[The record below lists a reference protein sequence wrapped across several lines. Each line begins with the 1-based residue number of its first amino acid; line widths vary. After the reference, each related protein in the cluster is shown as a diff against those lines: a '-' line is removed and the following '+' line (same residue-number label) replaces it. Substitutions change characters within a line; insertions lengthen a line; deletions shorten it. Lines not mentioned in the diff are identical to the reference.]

1 MRVASSNLKF
11 KKEISM
17 KYPESTLLKRQQDSV
32 LRTGL
37 LEVRGLDIG
46 YRRSD
51 GQVIGA
57 VQGVEFTVQAGASLG
72 IVGESGSGK
81 STVARALLGHC
92 RAGGVITAGS
102 VRIAGQDIL
111 QLDEAGRRQL
121 RGRHIAFVPQNP
133 LSSLTPHMRIGE
145 QVDEAVRHLRG
156 FDAVRARA
164 RTLELFE
171 ATNLPDPHAICARY
185 PHELSGGQRQRVV
198 IAAALAGDPG
208 LLVLDE
214 PTTALDKTTEV
225 QVLELVRTLRHR
237 FNTSLIYV
245 SHDLGVISRM
255 CDQVIVMHKGVVV
268 EQGAATKIFGAPAHA
283 YTQQLIA
290 AIPRLDAEPPPRA
303 VVNEPDGTPPLLSA
317 DGLAFSYGARRRSWF
332 QRIKPAGREVKPAL
346 TKLSFSIARGETL
359 GLVGESGSGKS
370 TAASLVAGLMPP
382 SGGVLNFDGQA
393 LAAKA
398 TGRSL
403 ALRRRIQIVFQDPLS
418 SLNPRQRIATILER
432 PLTMFTPLRGPALR
446 ERAQE
451 LMRAMHLDPALLECY
466 PRQLSGGQQQRVAI
480 ARAFAAEPDLIIC
493 DEITSALD
501 VSVQAQVLDLLL
513 ELQRKTG
520 TAYLFISHD
529 LGVIRRMA
537 DRLIVLRHG
546 EVCEAGPT
554 EQVFK
559 SPTSEYTRLL
569 LQATA
574 LHSVSTHPDKAVA

>member
-1 MRVASSNLKF
+1 
-11 KKEISM
+11 M
-17 KYPESTLLKRQQDSV
+17 KHPESAPLKRRQDSAA
-32 LRTGL
+32 RTGL

-46 YRRSD
+46 YRRPD
-51 GQVIGA
+51 GSVAAA
-57 VQGVEFTVQAGASLG
+57 VHGVEFTVQAGASLG

-92 RAGGVITAGS
+92 RAGGVITAGA
-102 VRIAGQDIL
+102 VRVAGQDIL
-111 QLDEAGRRQL
+111 GLDEAGRRRL
-121 RGRHIAFVPQNP
+121 RGSQIAFVPQNP
-133 LSSLTPHMRIGE
+133 LSSLTPHMRIGD

-156 FDAVRARA
+156 CDADEARR

-171 ATNLPDPHAICARY
+171 ATNLPDPVAICTRF

-225 QVLELVRTLRHR
+225 QVLELVRTLRQR

-255 CDQVIVMHKGVVV
+255 CDEVIVMHKGRVV
-268 EQGAATKIFGAPAHA
+268 EQGPAAKIFGAPSHA
-283 YTQQLIA
+283 YTRQLIA
-290 AIPRLDAEPPPRA
+290 AIPRVDAEPPPRA
-303 VVNEPDGTPPLLSA
+303 VPSQAPGSPPLLA
-317 DGLAFSYGARRRSWF
+317 AEDLAYAYPARRRGWLG
-332 QRIKPAGREVKPAL
+332 PAVPATRPAL
-346 TKLSFSIARGETL
+346 ARLTFSIHRGETL

-370 TAASLVAGLMPP
+370 TTASLVSGLMAP
-382 SGGVLNFDGQA
+382 SGGSLHFDGEA
-393 LAAKA
+393 MAPLA
-398 TGRSL
+398 TGRS
-403 ALRRRIQIVFQDPLS
+403 ATMRRRVQIVFQDPLS
-418 SLNPRQRIATILER
+418 SLNPRQRVATILER
-432 PLTMFTPLRGPALR
+432 PLAMFTALRGPALR

-501 VSVQAQVLDLLL
+501 VSVQAQVLDLLQ

-537 DRLIVLRHG
+537 DRVIVLRHG

-554 EQVFK
+554 EQVLRAPR
-559 SPTSEYTRLL
+559 SDYTRLL

-574 LHSVSTHPDKAVA
+574 LHSVGTYPEKAVA

>member
-1 MRVASSNLKF
+1 MTAALDVLKEEATAMKHPAATPLKQRQPVAQ
-11 KKEISM
+11 
-17 KYPESTLLKRQQDSV
+17 RADG
-32 LRTGL
+32 R

-51 GQVIGA
+51 GRVTRA
-57 VQGVEFTVQAGASLG
+57 VRGVHFTVEAGTSLG

-81 STVARALLGHC
+81 STLARALLGHC
-92 RAGGVITAGS
+92 RPGGVITAGS
-102 VRIAGQDIL
+102 VRIAGEDIL
-111 QLDEAGRRQL
+111 RLDEAGRRRL

-133 LSSLTPHMRIGE
+133 LSSLTPHMRIGD

-156 FDAVRARA
+156 CGAAEARA

-171 ATNLPDPHAICARY
+171 ATRLPDPAALCARY

-198 IAAALAGDPG
+198 IATALAGDPG

-255 CDQVIVMHKGVVV
+255 CERVLVMYEGEVV
-268 EQGAATKIFGAPAHA
+268 EDGEAAAIFGAPAHA
-283 YTQQLIA
+283 YTRQLIA
-290 AIPRLDAEPPPRA
+290 AIPRIDAEPPARAAPASPR
-303 VVNEPDGTPPLLSA
+303 DGAAMVAA
-317 DGLAFSYGARRRSWF
+317 DGLAFSYRARRRHWPG
-332 QRIKPAGREVKPAL
+332 RPAAPDRPAL
-346 TKLSFSIARGETL
+346 AGLSFSIARGETL

-370 TAASLVAGLMPP
+370 TAAALVAGLMAP
-382 SGGVLNFDGQA
+382 SGGTLDFDGA
-393 LAAKA
+393 PLAPLA
-398 TGRSL
+398 TQRPL

-432 PLTMFTPLRGPALR
+432 PLAMFTQLRGAAAR
-446 ERAQE
+446 ERAE
-451 LMRAMHLDPALLECY
+451 ALMHAMHLDPALLECY

-480 ARAFAAEPDLIIC
+480 ARAFAAEPDLIVC

-529 LGVIRRMA
+529 LGVVRRMA
-537 DRLIVLRHG
+537 DRVIVLRRG
-546 EVCEAGPT
+546 EVCESGPT
-554 EQVFK
+554 DAVFRAPR
-559 SPTSEYTRLL
+559 SDYTRLL
-569 LQATA
+569 LESTA
-574 LHSVSTHPDKAVA
+574 LHSVAARPHGSPA

>member
-1 MRVASSNLKF
+1 MSAVPRRLK
-11 KKEISM
+11 EEEAM
-17 KYPESTLLKRQQDSV
+17 KHPESWSLTRRPDAV
-32 LRTGL
+32 RRMDGR

-46 YRRSD
+46 YRRAD
-51 GQVIGA
+51 GQVVSA
-57 VQGVEFTVQAGASLG
+57 VRGVEFTVEAGMSLG

-92 RAGGVITAGS
+92 RQGGVITAGS
-102 VRIAGQDIL
+102 VRIAGEDIL
-111 QLDEAGRRQL
+111 RLEEADRRKL
-121 RGRHIAFVPQNP
+121 RGKHVAFVPQNP
-133 LSSLTPHMRIGE
+133 LSSLTPHMRVGD

-156 FDAVRARA
+156 CSAAEARA
-164 RTLELFE
+164 RTIELFE
-171 ATNLPDPHAICARY
+171 ATNLPDPQAICARF

-208 LLVLDE
+208 VLVLDE

-255 CDQVIVMHKGVVV
+255 CDTVVVMHQGCVV
-268 EQGAATKIFGAPAHA
+268 EQGPAAKIFGAPNHA

-290 AIPRLDAEPPPRA
+290 AIPRIDAESPHRPPAGGR
-303 VVNEPDGTPPLLSA
+303 TPGQPLLVAQS
-317 DGLAFSYGARRRSWF
+317 LAFSYAARRRSWF
-332 QRIKPAGREVKPAL
+332 APAAAPGRPAL
-346 TKLSFSIARGETL
+346 AGLSLSIQKGETL

-370 TAASLVAGLMPP
+370 TAASLVAGLMAPT
-382 SGGVLNFDGQA
+382 GGSLLFEGQA

-398 TGRSL
+398 TDRSL
-403 ALRRRIQIVFQDPLS
+403 ALRRRVQIVFQDPLS

-432 PLTMFTPLRGPALR
+432 SLRMFTDLRGPALR
-446 ERAQE
+446 ERAGA

-501 VSVQAQVLDLLL
+501 VSVQAQVLELLL

-537 DRLIVLRHG
+537 DRVVVLRNG
-546 EVCEAGPT
+546 EVCESGST
-554 EQVFK
+554 EEVFR
-559 SPTSEYTRLL
+559 SPRDEYTRLL

-574 LHSVSTHPDKAVA
+574 MHSVNAHPEKTAA

>member
-1 MRVASSNLKF
+1 
-11 KKEISM
+11 M
-17 KYPESTLLKRQQDSV
+17 KNAR
-32 LRTGL
+32 

-46 YRRSD
+46 YRHAD
-51 GQVIGA
+51 GRIVGA
-57 VQGVEFTVQAGASLG
+57 VRGVEFTVDAGTSLG

-92 RAGGVITAGS
+92 RAGGVITAGTVS
-102 VRIAGQDIL
+102 IAGTDIL
-111 QLDEAGRRQL
+111 RLDEAGRRGL

-156 FDAVRARA
+156 CTAAEARA
-164 RTLELFE
+164 RTLELFK
-171 ATNLPDPHAICARY
+171 ATNLPDPEALCARY

-225 QVLELVRTLRHR
+225 QVLELVRTLRQR

-245 SHDLGVISRM
+245 SHDLGVISRL
-255 CDQVIVMHKGVVV
+255 CDQVIVMHQGRVV
-268 EQGAATKIFGAPAHA
+268 EHGDAATIFGAPSHA
-283 YTQQLIA
+283 YTRQLIA

-303 VVNEPDGTPPLLSA
+303 RASGGNLASPLLVA
-317 DGLAFSYGARRRSWF
+317 KELAFSYPARRRSWLS
-332 QRIKPAGREVKPAL
+332 RPEAAARPAL
-346 TKLSFSIARGETL
+346 ASLSFAIGKGKTL

-370 TAASLVAGLMPP
+370 TAASLVAGLMGPT
-382 SGGVLNFDGQA
+382 GGALQFEGQA
-393 LAAKA
+393 LAPKA
-398 TGRSL
+398 TARSL

-432 PLTMFTPLRGPALR
+432 PLAMFTTLRGGALR
-446 ERAQE
+446 ERAQA
-451 LMRAMHLDPALLECY
+451 LMRAMHLDPALLTCY

-513 ELQRKTG
+513 ELQRNTG

-537 DRLIVLRHG
+537 DSVVVLRHG

-554 EQVFK
+554 EEVFRAAR
-559 SPTSEYTRLL
+559 SPYTKLL
-569 LQATA
+569 LEASA
-574 LHSVSTHPDKAVA
+574 LHAVNVQPEAMSA

>member
-1 MRVASSNLKF
+1 MSAVLRKPEESK
-11 KKEISM
+11 SM
-17 KYPESTLLKRQQDSV
+17 KHPEATALQRRQQAVRQVD
-32 LRTGL
+32 GQ

-51 GQVIGA
+51 GQVVSA
-57 VQGVEFTVQAGASLG
+57 VRGVGFSVDSGTSLG

-102 VRIAGQDIL
+102 VRVAGEDIL
-111 QLDEAGRRQL
+111 RMDEAGRRRL

-133 LSSLTPHMRIGE
+133 LSSLTPHIRIGE

-156 FDAVRARA
+156 CGAAEARE

-171 ATNLPDPHAICARY
+171 ATNLPDPKGICARF

-198 IAAALAGDPG
+198 IAAALAGEPG
-208 LLVLDE
+208 VLVLDE

-225 QVLELVRTLRHR
+225 QVLELVRALRHR

-255 CDQVIVMHKGVVV
+255 CDQVLVMHEGRVV
-268 EQGAATKIFGAPAHA
+268 ERGDAGAIFGAPAHV
-283 YTQQLIA
+283 YTRQLIA
-290 AIPRLDAEPPPRA
+290 AIPRVDAEPPPRA
-303 VVNEPDGTPPLLSA
+303 RPEGLDRKAPLLVA
-317 DGLAFSYGARRRSWF
+317 KGLGFSYPARRRSWF
-332 QRIKPAGREVKPAL
+332 DRAEGTQRPAL
-346 TKLSFSIARGETL
+346 AELSFSIGKGETL

-370 TAASLVAGLMPP
+370 TAAALVAGLMSPT
-382 SGGVLNFDGQA
+382 GGALKFEGQA
-393 LAAKA
+393 LAPKA
-398 TGRSL
+398 TSRPL
-403 ALRRRIQIVFQDPLS
+403 ALRRRVQIVFQDPLS
-418 SLNPRQRIATILER
+418 SLNPRQRVATILER
-432 PLTMFTPLRGPALR
+432 PLTMFTALRGPALR
-446 ERAQE
+446 ERAQA

-537 DRLIVLRHG
+537 DKVVVLRNG
-546 EVCEAGPT
+546 EVCESGPT
-554 EQVFK
+554 EEVFR
-559 SPTSEYTRLL
+559 SPRSNYTRLL
-569 LQATA
+569 LEASA
-574 LHSVSTHPDKAVA
+574 LHSVNANSQAVSA

>member
-1 MRVASSNLKF
+1 MSAAPQRLR
-11 KKEISM
+11 KEFPMTS
-17 KYPESTLLKRQQDSV
+17 PQPTPPT
-32 LRTGL
+32 RTDHAPRRIDGR

-46 YRRSD
+46 YRRPD
-51 GQVIGA
+51 GRIVGA
-57 VQGVEFTVQAGASLG
+57 VHGVAFTVQAGSSLG

-81 STVARALLGHC
+81 STLARALLGHC

-102 VRIAGQDIL
+102 VRIAGEDIL
-111 QLDEAGRRQL
+111 RLDEAGRRKL

-133 LSSLTPHMRIGE
+133 LSSLTPHMRIGD

-156 FDAVRARA
+156 CSAAEARA

-171 ATNLPDPHAICARY
+171 ATNLPDPQAICARY
-185 PHELSGGQRQRVV
+185 PHELSGGQRQRIV

-208 LLVLDE
+208 VLVLDE

-245 SHDLGVISRM
+245 SHDLGVISSM
-255 CDQVIVMHKGVVV
+255 CDQVIVMHEGAVV
-268 EQGAATKIFGAPAHA
+268 EQGDAATIFGAPAHA
-283 YTQQLIA
+283 YTRQLIA
-290 AIPRLDAEPPPRA
+290 AIPHVGAEPAPRST
-303 VVNEPDGTPPLLSA
+303 VNLEDSYKPLLEASR
-317 DGLAFSYGARRRSWF
+317 LAFSYPARRRSWF
-332 QRIKPAGREVKPAL
+332 QRDAQPARPAL
-346 TKLSFSIARGETL
+346 AGLSFCITRGETL

-370 TAASLVAGLMPP
+370 TAAALVSGLMAP
-382 SGGVLNFDGQA
+382 SGGTLRFDGDA
-393 LAAKA
+393 LAPLAVK
-398 TGRSL
+398 RS
-403 ALRRRIQIVFQDPLS
+403 AVLRRRIQIVFQDPLS
-418 SLNPRQRIATILER
+418 SLNPRQRVATILER
-432 PLTMFTPLRGPALR
+432 PLTMFTGLRGPALR
-446 ERAQE
+446 ERAQA

-480 ARAFAAEPDLIIC
+480 ARAFAAEPDLIVC

-537 DRLIVLRHG
+537 DRVIVLRHG

-554 EQVFK
+554 GQVFL
-559 SPTSEYTRLL
+559 SPRSDYTRLL

-574 LHSVSTHPDKAVA
+574 MHSVNALPQKVCA

>member
-1 MRVASSNLKF
+1 MRREPQQSKD
-11 KKEISM
+11 ETIM
-17 KYPESTLLKRQQDSV
+17 KHPESSPLKGRIESNPRRADG
-32 LRTGL
+32 R

-51 GQVIGA
+51 GKIIAA
-57 VQGVEFTVQAGASLG
+57 VHGVEFTVEAGSSLG

-111 QLDEAGRRQL
+111 SLNEADRRKL
-121 RGRHIAFVPQNP
+121 RGRNIAFVPQNP

-145 QVDEAVRHLRG
+145 QMDEAVRHLRQCS
-156 FDAVRARA
+156 AAEAKA

-171 ATNLPDPHAICARY
+171 ATNLPDPQTIYTRF

-225 QVLELVRTLRHR
+225 QVLELVRSLRQR
-237 FNTSLIYV
+237 FNTTLIYV

-255 CDQVIVMHKGVVV
+255 CDNVIVMHKGKVV
-268 EQGAATKIFGAPAHA
+268 EQGEADRIFSAPSHA

-290 AIPRLDAEPPPRA
+290 AIPRVDAEPPARRWLPGRA
-303 VVNEPDGTPPLLSA
+303 ASDALLVA
-317 DGLAFSYGARRRSWF
+317 KDLQFSYPSRRRGWFKAPDSQARR
-332 QRIKPAGREVKPAL
+332 AL
-346 TKLSFSIARGETL
+346 ADLSFSIARGETL

-370 TAASLVAGLMPP
+370 TAASLVAGLMAP
-382 SGGVLNFDGQA
+382 SGGTLQFSGQA
-393 LAAKA
+393 LAPLA

-403 ALRRRIQIVFQDPLS
+403 DVRRRVQIVFQDPLS
-418 SLNPRQRIATILER
+418 SLNPRQRISTILER
-432 PLTMFTPLRGPALR
+432 PLEMFTGLRGAALR

-537 DRLIVLRHG
+537 DQLIVLRHG
-546 EVCEAGPT
+546 RVCEAGST
-554 EQVFK
+554 EDVFK
-559 SPTSEYTRLL
+559 SPRNDYTRLL
-569 LQATA
+569 LQATEM
-574 LHSVSTHPDKAVA
+574 HSVKTTTKVEEFA

>member
-1 MRVASSNLKF
+1 MSAASQSLK
-11 KKEISM
+11 ENISM
-17 KYPESTLLKRQQDSV
+17 KYPEATPLNRRQDAA
-32 LRTGL
+32 RRMNGR
-37 LEVRGLDIG
+37 LEVRDLSIG

-51 GQVIGA
+51 GRIVSA
-57 VQGVEFTVQAGASLG
+57 VRGVEFTVEAGTSLG

-102 VRIAGQDIL
+102 VRIASEDIL
-111 QLDEAGRRQL
+111 QLDEAGRRAL

-133 LSSLTPHMRIGE
+133 LSSLTPHMRIGD
-145 QVDEAVRHLRG
+145 QVDEAVRHLSG
-156 FDAVRARA
+156 CDAAQARA

-171 ATNLPDPHAICARY
+171 ATNLPDPKAICSRY

-225 QVLELVRTLRHR
+225 QVLELVRTLRQR

-255 CDQVIVMHKGVVV
+255 CDKVIVMYDGAIV
-268 EQGAATKIFGAPAHA
+268 EQGSASKVFGAPAHV
-283 YTQQLIA
+283 YTRKLIA
-290 AIPRLDAEPPPRA
+290 AIPRVDADIPPR
-303 VVNEPDGTPPLLSA
+303 ERTGGTANDQPLLA
-317 DGLAFSYGARRRSWF
+317 AKELGFSYPARRRAWF
-332 QRIKPAGREVKPAL
+332 QRVEAPLRPAL
-346 TKLSFSIARGETL
+346 ARLSFSIARGETL

-370 TAASLVAGLMPP
+370 TAASLVAGLIAP
-382 SGGVLNFDGQA
+382 SGGSLHFDGAA
-393 LAAKA
+393 LAPLA

-403 ALRRRIQIVFQDPLS
+403 ALRRRVQIVFQDPLS

-432 PLTMFTPLRGPALR
+432 PLAMFTELRGAALR
-446 ERAQE
+446 ERVQS

-537 DRLIVLRHG
+537 DRTVVLRHG

-554 EQVFK
+554 EDVFRAPR
-559 SPTSEYTRLL
+559 SSYTRQL

-574 LHSVSTHPDKAVA
+574 LHSVNAHPQEIAA

>member
-1 MRVASSNLKF
+1 MKHPASGPLGPRLA
-11 KKEISM
+11 M
-17 KYPESTLLKRQQDSV
+17 APGRD
-32 LRTGL
+32 GL
-37 LEVRGLDIG
+37 LEVRNLDIG

-51 GQVIGA
+51 GKIVGA
-57 VQGVEFTVQAGASLG
+57 VRGVEFTVEAGTSLG

-92 RAGGVITAGS
+92 RPGGVVTAGS
-102 VRIAGQDIL
+102 VCIAGEDIL
-111 QLDEAGRRQL
+111 RLDEAGRRRL

-133 LSSLTPHMRIGE
+133 LSSLTPHMRIGD

-156 FDAVRARA
+156 CGAAEARA
-164 RTLELFE
+164 RTLELFQ
-171 ATNLPDPHAICARY
+171 ATNLPDPQGICVRY

-198 IAAALAGDPG
+198 IAAALAGEPG
-208 LLVLDE
+208 VLVLDE

-225 QVLELVRTLRHR
+225 QVLELVRTLRHQ

-255 CDQVIVMHKGVVV
+255 CDQVIVMH
-268 EQGAATKIFGAPAHA
+268 QGAIVERGLASKIFGTPSHA
-283 YTQQLIA
+283 YTRQLIA
-290 AIPRLDAEPPPRA
+290 AIPRIDAEPPPRA
-303 VVNEPDGTPPLLSA
+303 HLQDGAGETPLLVA
-317 DGLAFSYGARRRSWF
+317 KELAFSYPARRRAWF
-332 QRIKPAGREVKPAL
+332 TPPQAAARPAL
-346 TKLSFSIARGETL
+346 AGLSFSIGKGQTL

-370 TAASLVAGLMPP
+370 TAASLIAGLMAPT
-382 SGGVLNFDGQA
+382 GGLLQFEGQA

-398 TGRSL
+398 TDRSL
-403 ALRRRIQIVFQDPLS
+403 ALRRRVQIVFQDPLS

-432 PLTMFTPLRGPALR
+432 SLTIFTGLRGAPLR
-446 ERAQE
+446 ERAQA
-451 LMRAMHLDPALLECY
+451 LMQAMHLDPALLECY

-480 ARAFAAEPDLIIC
+480 ARAFAAEPDLVIC

-501 VSVQAQVLDLLL
+501 VSVQAQVLELLL

-537 DRLIVLRHG
+537 DRVVVLRHG
-546 EVCEAGPT
+546 EVCEAGST
-554 EQVFK
+554 EEVFRC
-559 SPTSEYTRLL
+559 PRNAYTRLL

-574 LHSVSTHPDKAVA
+574 LHSVNTPPETIPA

>member
-1 MRVASSNLKF
+1 MSAVPRRLK
-11 KKEISM
+11 EEEAM
-17 KYPESTLLKRQQDSV
+17 KHPESSSLARRPDAV
-32 LRTGL
+32 RRMDGR

-46 YRRSD
+46 YRRAD
-51 GQVIGA
+51 GQVVGA
-57 VQGVEFTVQAGASLG
+57 VRGVEFTVEAGMSLG

-92 RAGGVITAGS
+92 RPGGVITAGS
-102 VRIAGQDIL
+102 VRIAGEDIL
-111 QLDEAGRRQL
+111 RLEEADRRRL
-121 RGRHIAFVPQNP
+121 RGSHVAFVPQNP
-133 LSSLTPHMRIGE
+133 LSSLTPHMRVGD

-156 FDAVRARA
+156 CSAAEARA

-171 ATNLPDPHAICARY
+171 ATNLPDPQAICARY

-208 LLVLDE
+208 VLVLDE

-255 CDQVIVMHKGVVV
+255 CDTVIVMHQGRVV
-268 EQGAATKIFGAPAHA
+268 EQGPAAKIFGAPNHA

-290 AIPRLDAEPPPRA
+290 AIPRIDAESPHRPPAAGRNP
-303 VVNEPDGTPPLLSA
+303 GQPLLVAKS
-317 DGLAFSYGARRRSWF
+317 LAFSYSARRRSWF
-332 QRIKPAGREVKPAL
+332 APAPAPGRPAL
-346 TKLSFSIARGETL
+346 AGLSLSIEKGETL

-370 TAASLVAGLMPP
+370 TAASLVAGLMAPT
-382 SGGVLNFDGQA
+382 GGSLLFEGQA

-398 TGRSL
+398 TDRSL
-403 ALRRRIQIVFQDPLS
+403 ALRRRVQIVFQDPLS

-432 PLTMFTPLRGPALR
+432 SLRMFTDLRGPALR
-446 ERAQE
+446 ERAQA

-501 VSVQAQVLDLLL
+501 VSVQAQVLELLL

-537 DRLIVLRHG
+537 DRVVVLRNG
-546 EVCEAGPT
+546 EVCESGST
-554 EQVFK
+554 EEVFR
-559 SPTSEYTRLL
+559 SPRDEYTRLL

-574 LHSVSTHPDKAVA
+574 LHSVNAHPEKTAA

>member
-1 MRVASSNLKF
+1 MSSAPPIL
-11 KKEISM
+11 KKETLM
-17 KYPESTLLKRQQDSV
+17 NHPETALIKQRQDTARRAGGQ
-32 LRTGL
+32 

-51 GQVIGA
+51 GQVVGA
-57 VQGVEFTVQAGASLG
+57 VHGVEFTMEPGASLG

-92 RAGGVITAGS
+92 RPGGVITAGS
-102 VRIAGQDIL
+102 VRIAGEDIL
-111 QLDEAGRRQL
+111 RLDEAGRRRL
-121 RGRHIAFVPQNP
+121 RGRHVAFVPQNP

-156 FDAVRARA
+156 CGAAEARA

-171 ATNLPDPHAICARY
+171 ATRLPDPQAICTRY

-237 FNTSLIYV
+237 FNATLVYV

-255 CDQVIVMHKGVVV
+255 CDKVIVMYKGAVV
-268 EQGAATKIFGAPAHA
+268 EQGAAAKIFGAPAHA

-290 AIPRLDAEPPPRA
+290 AIPRVDAEPAPRA
-303 VVNEPDGTPPLLSA
+303 PAKEAADGPPLLVA
-317 DGLAFSYGARRRSWF
+317 QELTFSYPSRRRSWF
-332 QRIKPAGREVKPAL
+332 QRPERAARPAL
-346 TKLSFSIARGETL
+346 GELSFSIARGETL

-370 TAASLVAGLMPP
+370 TAASLVAGLMAP
-382 SGGVLNFDGQA
+382 SGGTLQFDGQA
-393 LAAKA
+393 LAHLA

-432 PLTMFTPLRGPALR
+432 PLTMFTDLRGPALL
-446 ERAQE
+446 ERTQT

-537 DRLIVLRHG
+537 GRVIVLRHG
-546 EVCEAGPT
+546 EVCEAGST
-554 EQVFK
+554 EQVFQ
-559 SPTSEYTRLL
+559 SPRNEYTRLL

-574 LHSVSTHPDKAVA
+574 LHSVNAHPKKVAA